1 MHHSNNENQTNHST
15 PHPIEDE
22 CQRSLQRSSSITT
35 KSIYITTALIILNAI
50 FSIVYL
56 TE

>member
-1 MHHSNNENQTNHST
+1 MHYSNNENQTNHSI